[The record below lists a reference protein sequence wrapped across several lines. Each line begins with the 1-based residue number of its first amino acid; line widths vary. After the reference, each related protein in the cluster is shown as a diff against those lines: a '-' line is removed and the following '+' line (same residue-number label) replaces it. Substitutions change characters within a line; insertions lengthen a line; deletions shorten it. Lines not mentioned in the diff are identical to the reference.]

1 MPRTRDR
8 EMPLRSLAKQ
18 LFDALPRQLTRR
30 NAPRTSDPQSAD
42 ISGNDCTRGLEPN
55 FGALL
60 YLVSLGIVA
69 IATVVVFF
77 GVGFLLLT
85 PPNEQLIAALDTRDR
100 GVEIEHQSFDLAPS
114 PDKNGALSTT
124 QTASASS
131 VSPAKIP
138 APHYDVLPPAS
149 RDTAVG
155 SAPAADT
162 GAAKTISDASLSSQ
176 NPPGLRSDMAEA
188 AVATP
193 TGITSTKST
202 EIRRHRHPGARKHW
216 AAMSRPGANGR
227 PPPAIS
233 GPERAWQWI
242 VQSTTG
248 LLAAL
253 SPPPLLQA
261 PGPKTRWRAD

>member
-8 EMPLRSLAKQ
+8 EIPLRSLAKQ

-42 ISGNDCTRGLEPN
+42 ISGNDCIRGLEPN

-138 APHYDVLPPAS
+138 ARITMSCRRQAGIQQWARLPLPTPE
-149 RDTAVG
+149 RRRRY
-155 SAPAADT
+155 PMRPCP
-162 GAAKTISDASLSSQ
+162 AKT
-176 NPPGLRSDMAEA
+176 
-188 AVATP
+188 
-193 TGITSTKST
+193 
-202 EIRRHRHPGARKHW
+202 RRG
-216 AAMSRPGANGR
+216 
-227 PPPAIS
+227 
-233 GPERAWQWI
+233 
-242 VQSTTG
+242 
-248 LLAAL
+248 
-253 SPPPLLQA
+253 
-261 PGPKTRWRAD
+261 